1 MPPASATSV
10 PRTQPEGKGCM
21 DFISWT
27 PGPPQTT
34 ASGLSPQRPPHSG
47 GQGEGLPRR
56 AVPPPPPR
64 LHLHQ
69 HDRPLPFQTSLTP
82 PKVTLSLLQQ
92 ASRAARGRQEGTGC
106 SRGTPTLQPAAE
118 HPHTATGLA
127 PTGMQDLPLGTAR
140 PVTPPPRSPP
150 RTHTCTP
157 APRSQPGELG
167 PPPRLDVFAAA
178 LPLHTIPAHR
188 PRRRLFESPS
198 PAESIYNRYCS

>member
-10 PRTQPEGKGCM
+10 PQTQPEGKGCM
-21 DFISWT
+21 DLISWM
-27 PGPPQTT
+27 PGAPQTA
-34 ASGLSPQRPPHSG
+34 ASGLSPQRPPDSG

-92 ASRAARGRQEGTGC
+92 ASRAARGRRRGRGARGVPRAYSQPQSIPIPRPGWHPQGC
-106 SRGTPTLQPAAE
+106 RTCR
-118 HPHTATGLA
+118 LA
-127 PTGMQDLPLGTAR
+127 RLDPS
-140 PVTPPPRSPP
+140 PPPSPP

-167 PPPRLDVFAAA
+167 PPPRLDVFAAV
-178 LPLHTIPAHR
+178 LPFHAIPEHR